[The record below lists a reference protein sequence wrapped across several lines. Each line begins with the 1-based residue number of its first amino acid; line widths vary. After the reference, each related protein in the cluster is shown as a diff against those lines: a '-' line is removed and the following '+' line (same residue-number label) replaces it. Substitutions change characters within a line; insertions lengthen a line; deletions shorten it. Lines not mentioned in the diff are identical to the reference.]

1 MRTDSRHSGRMN
13 LGNVLRR
20 LRVERGWSQEELA
33 HRCGTTATSI
43 SRIETGRHGASDT
56 LATLIARELGLKLYQ
71 LVALAENEKA
81 LSIPAL
87 GKTQSVKEEEAV
99 VGFFRAMPK
108 EQRELYKAIGRS
120 FAKLK

>member
-1 MRTDSRHSGRMN
+1 MN
-13 LGNVLRR
+13 LGNAVRR
-20 LRVERGWSQEELA
+20 LRADRGWSQEELA

-56 LATLIARELGLKLYQ
+56 LAMLIAREFGLKLYQ

-81 LSIPAL
+81 LRVPVL
-87 GKTQSVKEEEAV
+87 GKTQSFKDEEAII
-99 VGFFRAMPK
+99 GFYRAMPQ
-108 EQRELYKAIGRS
+108 EQQELLKGIARS